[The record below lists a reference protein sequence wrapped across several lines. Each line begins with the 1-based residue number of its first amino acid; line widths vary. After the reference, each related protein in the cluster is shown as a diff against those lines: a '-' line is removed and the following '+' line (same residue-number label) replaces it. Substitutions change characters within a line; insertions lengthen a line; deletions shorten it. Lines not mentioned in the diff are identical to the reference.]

1 MEEPTMNMAAVSDE
15 GTPALMA
22 QQSDA
27 EEGVDET
34 TDISGTNQLLQA
46 DVVGAVDESITGE
59 QVELAKN
66 NLMRSLDEERNFLRR
81 EMQLIVTRDK
91 LKKKIQAA
99 EMQETLKKLSA
110 QSEQLETIRRSIM

>member
-1 MEEPTMNMAAVSDE
+1 MEEPTMPMAAASE
-15 GTPALMA
+15 ESAPAMMDQHSIA
-22 QQSDA
+22 EVGVNDA
-27 EEGVDET
+27 SN
-34 TDISGTNQLLQA
+34 ISGTNHPLQA
-46 DVVGAVDESITGE
+46 GVAGTGDESITE
-59 QVELAKN
+59 ELVERAKDE
-66 NLMRSLDEERNFLRR
+66 LIRSLDEERNYLRR